1 MMIINIIKDV
11 IENGA
16 VCVIGGIEMVDTL
29 NEEIGHHIGCLRK
42 ANNTDDYCHGLTELE
57 YHMAKVI
64 DRLLIATGHART
76 KIRLRLGEDRGEIST
91 PSDANTKR

>member
-1 MMIINIIKDV
+1 MAWLEEGK
-11 IENGA
+11 
-16 VCVIGGIEMVDTL
+16 EMVDTL
-29 NEEIGHHIGCLRK
+29 NEEIGHHIGCLKK
-42 ANNTDDYCHGLTELE
+42 ANNTDNYCHGLTELE